1 MREDR
6 PRKTDGWNG
15 EEMMIKEETGEAGR
29 RMVTGKMISE
39 EGEVGRRRRRRETEK
54 RRRTKHE
61 QGRKSQLSGG
71 QESIW
76 KDVGESLNSKA
87 QLIGTNFDAAK
98 KEFKTRGERREP
110 IMKNENSKAQSAKSR
125 EDQEKTKR
133 DATET
138 WERNAPMRPRRT
150 SGNSKN
156 TIDAKEADTGGG
168 RRSVSRLFSTK
179 KNTKKKKEEEE
190 LSGKK
195 KGNQILIQD
204 RSMFEARGGKVREE
218 KRRRGDARG
227 EIEEEMLKKVD
238 GRKSLKKWLG
248 RFGRESLGLGRESL
262 AESLSRGH
270 VCRVHR

>member
-6 PRKTDGWNG
+6 PRKTDGRGWNG

-29 RMVTGKMISE
+29 RMISE

-87 QLIGTNFDAAK
+87 QLIGTNK
-98 KEFKTRGERREP
+98 KEVKTRGERREP
-110 IMKNENSKAQSAKSR
+110 IIKNENSKVQSAKSR

-138 WERNAPMRPRRT
+138 WERNAPMRPKRT

-179 KNTKKKKEEEE
+179 KNRKKKEGEE

-195 KGNQILIQD
+195 KGDQILD
-204 RSMFEARGGKVREE
+204 RSMFEARGGKVRER

-227 EIEEEMLKKVD
+227 EIEEEMLKN
-238 GRKSLKKWLG
+238 GRRSLKKWLG

>member
-98 KEFKTRGERREP
+98 KEVKTRGERREP
-110 IMKNENSKAQSAKSR
+110 IIKNENSKAQSAKSR

-138 WERNAPMRPRRT
+138 WERNAPMRPKRT

-168 RRSVSRLFSTK
+168 RMSVSRLFSTK
-179 KNTKKKKEEEE
+179 KNTKKKEEEE

-204 RSMFEARGGKVREE
+204 RSMFEARGGKARER

-238 GRKSLKKWLG
+238 GRRSLKKWLG